1 MFVLPQHLHKP
12 LALKSASR
20 CLQHQPAASLQPC
33 KHKYITNTQ
42 HDAVSDTFPLH
53 AHGQALL
60 IAAVL
65 AAVALAFVDQTL
77 FVVPAGVAQVFAHGP
92 FKETFTALA
101 AVNSV
106 VFP

>member
-1 MFVLPQHLHKP
+1 MREGAGATTRPHVWVQ
-12 LALKSASR
+12 
-20 CLQHQPAASLQPC
+20 
-33 KHKYITNTQ
+33 TG
-42 HDAVSDTFPLH
+42 DANGLLYNVDQDAGSVTFPLH

-65 AAVALAFVDQTL
+65 AAVALAFVHQTL
-77 FVVPAGVAQVFAHGP
+77 FVVPAGVAQVFAHSP

-101 AVNSV
+101 AVNAV